1 MSGAPRVLVADD
13 DPAIRKALGIIL
25 SGYAVREAGDGAEAL
40 KLFEAEGAD
49 LVLSDLQ
56 MPAVGGLELL
66 RRVKGQVWL
75 TEVGGLVKRR
85 RKKKYTVKAIPESE
99 AHARRVT
106 TYLFDD
112 LLPVNRRITRVY
124 LYHWNTATKTDP
136 WDSALI
142 GPDDRARPAFWVLYR
157 NLRDAARR

>member
-1 MSGAPRVLVADD
+1 MPNMLSWVKEF
-13 DPAIRKALGIIL
+13 RKYSVTEPKWWGLHN
-25 SGYAVREAGDGAEAL
+25 YVEANRFHATSL
-40 KLFEAEGAD
+40 KK
-49 LVLSDLQ
+49 
-56 MPAVGGLELL
+56 LL

-112 LLPVNRRITRVY
+112 LLPVNKRITRVY
-124 LYHWNTATKTDP
+124 VYHWNTATKTDP

-157 NLRDAARR
+157 NLRDRARRR